1 MARGKILDIQSKGI
15 STVYNY
21 ICIGDDNNLFSF
33 PVEHRYHR
41 ELLIEIGDLIG
52 MNIEYHDSK
61 DPPYLRFV

>member
-1 MARGKILDIQSKGI
+1 MKGKIVDIQPPGM

-21 ICIGDDNNLFSF
+21 ICRDNVNKLFSF

-41 ELLIEIGDLIG
+41 ELLMEIGDLIG
-52 MNIEYHDSK
+52 MNIEYHDSL